1 MSIVNKVVDYVYG
14 ELSNIKEGE
23 LFVSLKRVK
32 PLDQLDILH
41 NLQKLGFKTK
51 SYDLATDTWQVIKD
65 KVSNHEEAVKQGYN
79 ESLDRYN
86 TALEKYKLLRAEPN
100 MTPSKFIAILKP
112 KQFDGAM
119 AGDLV
124 AKAKKLVDTALNHQ
138 RNSPS
143 TKETS
148 ILENETEFTVE
159 DVVKKIEK
167 RMNKKA
173 LNETTTFNVK
183 GNLAFR
189 MKVAEAVYRKGFLVG
204 VDIGRNKLTLTRMID
219 SVETDSAFDRFC
231 ESAGLDTS
239 VLDKTGHVASVAD
252 AESELDAVRL
262 AEGIPLGEMTATSQ
276 PDMTKLMSLIHESI
290 MKEDSALEVSDITQ
304 SKVKRLKELGYTV
317 TGNPPSSY
325 IISGW

>member
-51 SYDLATDTWQVIKD
+51 SYDLATDTWQVIKN

-100 MTPSKFIAILKP
+100 MTPSKFIALLKP
-112 KQFDGAM
+112 KQF
-119 AGDLV
+119 
-124 AKAKKLVDTALNHQ
+124 
-138 RNSPS
+138 
-143 TKETS
+143 
-148 ILENETEFTVE
+148 
-159 DVVKKIEK
+159 
-167 RMNKKA
+167 
-173 LNETTTFNVK
+173 
-183 GNLAFR
+183 
-189 MKVAEAVYRKGFLVG
+189 
-204 VDIGRNKLTLTRMID
+204 
-219 SVETDSAFDRFC
+219 DSAFDRFC
-231 ESAGLDTS
+231 ESVGLDTS
-239 VLDKTGHVASVAD
+239 VLDKTGHVTSVAD